1 MNELSGWINKL
12 LARTG
17 SQYCLVSFQHLNE
30 RTRDAQELGR
40 VVAQQAYEKKL
51 DELNRRHLELQE
63 RVVELKRRLACAI
76 SSAHYYRKKSSK
88 KPVEL
93 EA

>member
-1 MNELSGWINKL
+1 VNKLSGWINKL

-17 SQYCLVSFQHLNE
+17 SQYRLISFQHLDE

-40 VVAQQAYEKKL
+40 VVAQQAYERRI
-51 DELNRRHLELQE
+51 DELNKQHLELQE